1 MNLTEEQVKAV
12 EQGYPISLVVDRT
25 ECVLLR
31 KDLYDQ
37 LRELL
42 EDWDPRIMRRHMAEM
57 MRDDWTDPAMNVY
70 NK

>member
-70 NK
+70 NQ